1 MDAARAG
8 TLGRFV
14 VRGAIWGIVAS
25 LVMAVYAMIAS
36 AAMGQGFLTP
46 LYGIASPIVGERD
59 MMDSMAMVHINIGPM
74 LLGAI
79 IHMLWGALYGVIF
92 GLLARQ
98 FGLAGQVGMIAGI
111 VYGLLVMVVMMV
123 AVLPLVGAGGM
134 PEMVGFSF
142 GVEHVLFGLV
152 LGLWPLLRP
161 AEFARDGRATEL
173 APR

>member
-1 MDAARAG
+1 MDGTRAG
-8 TLGRFV
+8 TLGQCI
-14 VRGAIWGIVAS
+14 VRGAVWGVVAS
-25 LVMAVYAMIAS
+25 LVMAMYAMIAS

-46 LYGIASPIVGERD
+46 LYGIAAPIVGERD
-59 MMDSMAMVHINIGPM
+59 MMESMAKVHVNVGPM

-79 IHMLWGALYGVIF
+79 IHMMWGALYGVVF

-98 FGLAGQVGMIAGI
+98 FGLSGSAGLVAGI

-142 GVEHVLFGLV
+142 GVEHVVFGLV

-161 AEFARDGRATEL
+161 AEFARDARATEL